1 MTVKGDL
8 TRKAEKELMQLDNTE
23 LRYQEEFSFP
33 NTLNVSKAALLS
45 LLVVTLL
52 TLLEEPLSL

>member
-23 LRYQEEFSFP
+23 LRHQEEFSFP
-33 NTLNVSKAALLS
+33 NTNNVSKGCAPLS
-45 LLVVTLL
+45 LLE
-52 TLLEEPLSL
+52 TLLEEAQPV

>member
-8 TRKAEKELMQLDNTE
+8 TQKAEKELMQLDNTE

-33 NTLNVSKAALLS
+33 NTLNVSQAAPLPLPVTPLLGPQP
-45 LLVVTLL
+45 V
-52 TLLEEPLSL
+52 